1 MNPRTADYD
10 ARNLYGTYP
19 GKFSDFAL
27 RNNIDELQMSTDGPV
42 RGILR
47 KNQHRPAMYL
57 NGYDYYSNNNDPQVI
72 VKKVTAKKES
82 KWSAVYDRLIRP
94 CLAEV
99 FVLCMAVFI
108 YKHIET
114 QITERQITFFTRI
127 LLLSAVDAAIVGI
140 FLSAFETV
148 QINPVITVAQLFSFN
163 TPWYLCILLVGMQ
176 FVGGAFGT
184 GLFYVNEQF
193 TWFSNT
199 QFQLAHTGMYPT
211 LPKLVIDANDFD
223 FTSSV
228 TELIICQFVGTLAVC
243 ISFLMATQPVGT
255 SRLYVARLVRSP
267 LSVVSAVA
275 LSSFMSLLHSNIS
288 WNPVVAFSLSIYHF
302 IKGSGGSLSWHNQF
316 IFWLGPVLGALA
328 ACFLFRFILAPRD
341 RRVQL
346 CDNSPDYSV

>member
-10 ARNLYGTYP
+10 SRNLYGTYP
-19 GKFSDFAL
+19 GKFSEFAL
-27 RNNIDELQMSTDGPV
+27 RNNADEFQMSTDGPV

-47 KNQHRPAMYL
+47 KNQHRPTIYL
-57 NGYDYYSNNNDPQVI
+57 NGYDHYSNGNDPQMFA
-72 VKKVTAKKES
+72 KKSEWLNCRLIVTAKKES
-82 KWSAVYDRLIRP
+82 KWNAVYDRLIRP

-99 FVLCMAVFI
+99 FVLCISVFI
-108 YKHIET
+108 FKHVET

-140 FLSAFETV
+140 FLTAFETV
-148 QINPVITVAQLFSFN
+148 QINAVITVAQLFSFN

-176 FVGGAFGT
+176 LVGGACGT
-184 GLFYVNEQF
+184 GLFY
-193 TWFSNT
+193 
-199 QFQLAHTGMYPT
+199 LAHTGMYPT

-228 TELIICQFVGTLAVC
+228 TELIICQFVGTLVVC

-255 SRLYVARLVRSP
+255 SRLYIARLVRSP

-302 IKGSGGSLSWHNQF
+302 IKGGGGSLSWHNQF

>member
-10 ARNLYGTYP
+10 SRNLYGTYP
-19 GKFSDFAL
+19 GKFSEFAL
-27 RNNIDELQMSTDGPV
+27 RNNADEFQMSTDGPV

-47 KNQHRPAMYL
+47 KNQHRPTIYL
-57 NGYDYYSNNNDPQVI
+57 NGYDHYSNGNDPQMFA
-72 VKKVTAKKES
+72 KKVTAKKES
-82 KWSAVYDRLIRP
+82 KWNAVYDRLIRP

-99 FVLCMAVFI
+99 FVLCISVFI
-108 YKHIET
+108 FKHVET

-140 FLSAFETV
+140 FLTAFETV
-148 QINPVITVAQLFSFN
+148 QINAVITVAQLFSFN

-176 FVGGAFGT
+176 LVGGACGT
-184 GLFYVNEQF
+184 GLFY
-193 TWFSNT
+193 
-199 QFQLAHTGMYPT
+199 LAHTGMYPT

-228 TELIICQFVGTLAVC
+228 TELLFDGNSTGRNFSTLHRSTGTQSTERC
-243 ISFLMATQPVGT
+243 IGRSVKFIHEVVRMKIT
-255 SRLYVARLVRSP
+255 SRILT
-267 LSVVSAVA
+267 
-275 LSSFMSLLHSNIS
+275 FSLLHSNIS

-302 IKGSGGSLSWHNQF
+302 IKGGGGSLSWHNQF